1 MGAYLPLFVALPLLA
16 GFACLLLERAA
27 PRAAPWLSVASM
39 LGLLALAAVAV
50 ARRDAGVTFA
60 GGWGV
65 SGWGGNGG
73 ADDVVFVVGIALV
86 LDGLSRLFLLLV
98 ALVGTASAV
107 YALRYLEPE
116 AGRPLFHVLFNLL
129 VAGMNGALLAGD
141 LFNLYVFVEVASIAS
156 YGLVAY
162 RTGGT
167 EIEAAFKYLVLGTLA
182 STAILVGVTVLYAAT
197 GYLNMADLGVAIASG
212 AVPRLPLLFAAAL
225 FLFGFGTKTAAMPF
239 HAWLPDAHPS
249 APAPISAMLSGLL
262 IKTLGIYA
270 LARVFFVVVGA
281 DEQVRL
287 ILTLLGCLSMWGGVL
302 LAQAQ
307 DDLKRI
313 LAYHSVSQMG
323 YVLVAF
329 GVGTWLGVAAGLF
342 HAVNHAL
349 FKSALF
355 LSSGSLE
362 RLTGTR
368 RLSEM
373 GGIFR
378 RAPATSV
385 GLVGACLSIAG
396 IPPFNGFWS
405 KLLILIALVSAGQP
419 VVALLAA
426 GAALMTLVT
435 FVKVQRKAVFGALP
449 ARLANAREVPAAMYL
464 PVLALVVL
472 CLLSGLLW
480 PLGVDGVIGA
490 AASSLRAGAGERPA
504 ASEYI
509 ESVHGRESR

>member
-16 GFACLLLERAA
+16 GFACLLLKSAT
-27 PRAAPWLSVASM
+27 PRATPWLSVASM
-39 LGLLALAAVAV
+39 SALLALSILAV
-50 ARRDAGVTFA
+50 ARGGAEITFA
-60 GGWGV
+60 GGWDLRPFGDA
-65 SGWGGNGG
+65 N
-73 ADDVVFVVGIALV
+73 FVAGIALV

-98 ALVGTASAV
+98 AVVGTAAAV
-107 YALRYLEPE
+107 YALRYLGEEP
-116 AGRPLFHVLFNLL
+116 GRPLFHVLFNLL

-162 RTGGT
+162 RPGGT
-167 EIEAAFKYLVLGTLA
+167 EVEAAFKYLVLGTVA
-182 STAILVGVTVLYAAT
+182 STAILLGVTVLYAAT
-197 GYLNMADLGVAIASG
+197 GFLNMADLAAAIAAG
-212 AVPRLPLLFAAAL
+212 AVPGVALLFASAL
-225 FLFGFGTKTAAMPF
+225 FVLGFATKTAAMPF

-270 LARVFFVVVGA
+270 LVRVFYVVVGI
-281 DEQVRL
+281 DEHVRL
-287 ILTLLGCLSMWGGVL
+287 VLTVLGCLSMWGGVL

-307 DDLKRI
+307 DDLKRL
-313 LAYHSVSQMG
+313 LAYSSVSQMG
-323 YVLVAF
+323 YVLVALAL
-329 GVGTWLGVAAGLF
+329 GTWLGVAAALF

-362 RLTGTR
+362 RVTGTR

-373 GGIFR
+373 GGVFR
-378 RAPATSV
+378 RAPATSA
-385 GLVGACLSIAG
+385 GLVGASLSIAG

-405 KLLILIALVSAGQP
+405 KLLILIALVSAGEYL
-419 VVALLAA
+419 VAGLAA

-435 FVKVQRKAVFGALP
+435 FVKAQREAVFGALP
-449 ARLANAREVPAAMYL
+449 ARLAGAREVPATMYL
-464 PVLALVVL
+464 PVLALVTL

-480 PLGVDGVIGA
+480 PVGVDGVVGA
-490 AASSLRAGAGERPA
+490 AASAVRAPADQPPA
-504 ASEYI
+504 ATHYVEAI
-509 ESVHGRESR
+509 HGSPAP

>member
-1 MGAYLPLFVALPLLA
+1 MTGMGADLPLFVAVPLAA
-16 GFACLLLERAA
+16 GFACLLLKGLA
-27 PRAAPWLSVASM
+27 PRSTPWLSLASM
-39 LGLLALAAVAV
+39 LGLLALAAVAIARGGTEV
-50 ARRDAGVTFA
+50 AFA
-60 GGWGV
+60 GGW
-65 SGWGGNGG
+65 
-73 ADDVVFVVGIALV
+73 DVRPFGDGPWVAGIALV

-98 ALVGTASAV
+98 AVVGTAAAV
-107 YALRYLEPE
+107 FALRSLAEEP
-116 AGRPLFHVLFNLL
+116 GRPLFHVLFNLL

-141 LFNLYVFVEVASIAS
+141 LFTLYVFLEVASIAS

-167 EIEAAFKYLVLGTLA
+167 EVEAAFKYLVLGTLA
-182 STAILVGVTVLYAAT
+182 STGILVGVAVLYAAT
-197 GYLNMADLGVAIASG
+197 GFLNLADLAAAIARG
-212 AVPRLPLLFAAAL
+212 AVPPVALAFAAGL
-225 FLFGFGTKTAAMPF
+225 FVLGFATKTAAMPF

-270 LARVFFVVVGA
+270 LVRVFYVVIGV
-281 DEQVRL
+281 DERLRL
-287 ILTLLGCLSMWGGVL
+287 ILTVLGCLTMWGGVL

-313 LAYHSVSQMG
+313 LAFHSVSQMG
-323 YVLVAF
+323 YVLVAL
-329 GVGTWLGVAAGLF
+329 GLGTWLGVAAALF
-342 HAVNHAL
+342 HAVNHGL

-362 RLTGTR
+362 RVAGTR

-373 GGIFR
+373 GGLFR
-378 RAPATSV
+378 RAPATSI

-405 KLLILIALVSAGQP
+405 KLLILIALASSGQYL
-419 VVALLAA
+419 VALAAA

-435 FVKVQRKAVFGALP
+435 FVKVQRKAVFGPLP
-449 ARLANAREVPAAMYL
+449 GRLAGAREVPAAMYL
-464 PVLALVVL
+464 PVLALVAL

-480 PLGVDGVIGA
+480 PVGVEGLIGA
-490 AASSLRAGAGERPA
+490 AASAVRAPEGGAPA
-504 ASEYI
+504 AARYV
-509 ESVHGRESR
+509 ESVHGRPSP

>member
-1 MGAYLPLFVALPLLA
+1 MGAFIPVFVALPLLA
-16 GFACLLLERAA
+16 GFACLLLKGPA
-27 PRAAPWLSVASM
+27 PRATPWISVASM
-39 LGLLALAAVAV
+39 LGLLSLAVGAAV
-50 ARRDAGVTFA
+50 RGDAGVTFA

-65 SGWGGNGG
+65 RLHGDG
-73 ADDVVFVVGIALV
+73 AFVVGIALV
-86 LDGLSRLFLLLV
+86 QDGLSRLFLLLV
-98 ALVGTASAV
+98 AVVGTASAV

-116 AGRPLFHVLFNLL
+116 PGLSLFHVLFNLL

-141 LFNLYVFVEVASIAS
+141 LFNLYVFIEVASLAS

-167 EIEAAFKYLVLGTLA
+167 EVEAAFKYLVLGTLA
-182 STAILVGVTVLYAAT
+182 SAAILLGITVLYAAT
-197 GYLNMADLGVAIASG
+197 GYLNMADLAAAIGRG
-212 AVPRLPLLFAAAL
+212 AVPPVALLFASSL
-225 FLFGFGTKTAAMPF
+225 FVLGFGTKTAAMPF

-270 LARVFFVVVGA
+270 LVRVFYGVVGI
-281 DEQVRL
+281 DENVRL
-287 ILTLLGCLSMWGGVL
+287 VLTLLGCLSMWGGVL

-313 LAYHSVSQMG
+313 LAFHSVSQMG
-323 YVLVAF
+323 YVLVAL
-329 GVGTWLGVAAGLF
+329 GIGSWLGVAAALF
-342 HAVNHAL
+342 HALNHAL

-355 LSSGSLE
+355 LSAGSLE
-362 RLTGTR
+362 RVTGTR

-373 GGIFR
+373 GGVFR

-385 GLVGACLSIAG
+385 GLVGACLSISG

-405 KLLILIALVSAGQP
+405 KLLILIALVAAGQHAVA
-419 VVALLAA
+419 VVAA

-435 FVKVQRKAVFGALP
+435 FVKVQHKAVFGALP
-449 ARLANAREVPAAMYL
+449 ARLEGAREVPAAMYA

-480 PLGVDGVIGA
+480 PVGVDSLIGS
-490 AASSLRAGAGERPA
+490 AASAVRAPADERPA
-504 ASEYI
+504 AAVYVET
-509 ESVHGRESR
+509 VNGRPTR

>member
-1 MGAYLPLFVALPLLA
+1 MAAYLPLFVALPMAA
-16 GFACLLLERAA
+16 GFACLLIKGLA
-27 PRAAPWLSVASM
+27 PRATPWLSVASM
-39 LGLLALAAVAV
+39 LGLLAHAVGAV
-50 ARRDAGVTFA
+50 ARGGVEVTFA
-60 GGWGV
+60 GDWGLRPFGDGVWV
-65 SGWGGNGG
+65 SG
-73 ADDVVFVVGIALV
+73 VALV

-98 ALVGTASAV
+98 AVVGTASAI
-107 YALRYLEPE
+107 YALRYLAPEP
-116 AGRPLFHVLFNLL
+116 GRPLFHVLFNLL

-141 LFNLYVFVEVASIAS
+141 LFTLYVFVEVASIAS

-167 EIEAAFKYLVLGTLA
+167 EVEAAFKYLVLGTLA
-182 STAILVGVTVLYAAT
+182 STGILLGITVLYAAT
-197 GYLNMADLGVAIASG
+197 GFLNLADLAAAIAAG
-212 AVPRLPLLFAAAL
+212 AVPPVALAFAAGL
-225 FLFGFGTKTAAMPF
+225 FVLGFATKTAAMPF

-270 LARVFFVVVGA
+270 LVRVFYVVVGM

-287 ILTLLGCLSMWGGVL
+287 ILTALGCLSMWGGVL

-313 LAYHSVSQMG
+313 LAFHSVSQMG
-323 YVLVAF
+323 YVLIAL
-329 GVGTWLGVAAGLF
+329 GLGTWLGVAAALF

-362 RLTGTR
+362 RVTGTR
-368 RLSEM
+368 KLSEM
-373 GGIFR
+373 GGVFR

-385 GLVGACLSIAG
+385 GLVGACLSISG

-405 KLLILIALVSAGQP
+405 KLLILIALVSGGQYL
-419 VVALLAA
+419 VALLAA

-449 ARLANAREVPAAMYL
+449 ARLAGAREVPATMYL

-480 PLGVDGVIGA
+480 PAGVDGVIGA
-490 AASSLRAGAGERPA
+490 AASAVRSPAGERPA
-504 ASEYI
+504 AELYI
-509 ESVHGRESR
+509 ESIHRSPSR